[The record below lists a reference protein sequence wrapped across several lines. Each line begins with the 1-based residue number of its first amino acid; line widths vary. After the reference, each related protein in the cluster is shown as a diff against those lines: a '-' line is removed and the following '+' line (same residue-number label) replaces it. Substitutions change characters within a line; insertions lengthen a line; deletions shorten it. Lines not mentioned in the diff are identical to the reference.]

1 MKTAPE
7 RILVVDDEVSTL
19 TLFQRILEKEG
30 YEVVCATSGEEAL
43 QQLASNWFDL
53 AISDL
58 RMPGLT
64 GIELVREAKALNPT
78 LPCIV
83 LTGYGTVHSAVAAM
97 KEGAYDYLTKP
108 VNDRSE
114 EHTSELQSRPHL
126 VCRLLLEKKKRPIT
140 N

>member
-30 YEVVCATSGEEAL
+30 YAVVCVTSGEEAL
-43 QQLASNWFDL
+43 QQLKTQRFDL

-64 GIELVREAKALNPT
+64 GIELVREAKALNPS

-97 KEGAYDYLTKP
+97 
-108 VNDRSE
+108 
-114 EHTSELQSRPHL
+114 
-126 VCRLLLEKKKRPIT
+126 
-140 N
+140 